1 MRERLTSRNRDSGS
15 PTGVFF
21 GGYLT
26 QNVKGKLHHL
36 LGQRMTEVNFD
47 AMTGSEELI
56 AGYKVEEAV
65 DQQSIDIIDKGIR
78 HSDYPAG
85 TAQDVTAE
93 RRATLVA
100 HRDMLRNRILM
111 ERRYIETGR

>member
-1 MRERLTSRNRDSGS
+1 
-15 PTGVFF
+15 
-21 GGYLT
+21 
-26 QNVKGKLHHL
+26 
-36 LGQRMTEVNFD
+36 MTDRFN
-47 AMTGSEELI
+47 AKTAELET
-56 AGYKVEEAV
+56 YWTE
-65 DQQSIDIIDKGIR
+65 DQQSIDLIDKGIR
-78 HSDYPAG
+78 HSDYPDG

>member
-1 MRERLTSRNRDSGS
+1 
-15 PTGVFF
+15 
-21 GGYLT
+21 
-26 QNVKGKLHHL
+26 
-36 LGQRMTEVNFD
+36 
-47 AMTGSEELI
+47 MTGSEALI
-56 AGYKVEEAV
+56 AELETYLTEPLEGIN
-65 DQQSIDIIDKGIR
+65 QIDKGIR
-78 HSDYPAG
+78 HSDYPAA